1 MEYAGYVSP
10 ERSTDW
16 SALTGKLAGKL
27 DEIQK
32 DRQSKR
38 EALDAKAM
46 DAEAYIN
53 SIETTQNQTAN
64 QILLDFGYT
73 GKGKVQQWNKAL
85 KAGELSSKEYSNNIA
100 TLNDYTST
108 FANSLKTFDQ
118 RYQEVLKRQ
127 QPDENG
133 LIQASAFEL
142 ELANQFG
149 QLADLQNA
157 KMQVSDNGRVY
168 MSKIDP
174 KTGGLISDLIDVRSI
189 NAPENIIANRVDV
202 AAGTSK
208 LMEGWDPY
216 TMWKDMGRGGEM
228 NIEDIRQNPAFNLMK
243 ANLAETIAND
253 DNPRAQIS
261 VLVDN
266 GVINADYYSNDSE
279 YQQKVSEA
287 IARAKKIKQTA
298 GQPTTLSD
306 QEMKDIEL
314 SMVRLEKNASGIINP
329 VLTEEQKKAAKERVM
344 QEVEIQAGRK
354 VTGSAKQDWYHAPT
368 GGGGNGSGD
377 ITNDNYLNGYLAVRQ
392 AWDKADYSMLSKDY
406 QYVPEGNGVTSVY
419 KTTVTT
425 DAKGS
430 EKTTKVFVKKIKSP
444 EGFAE
449 FAFDTKNANDA
460 ITFYDQ
466 CKGIFYNSGMDKDPK
481 YAVNNGGGSTPKK
494 NEIKASDIPSKAKA
508 AGYTEAEYRKL
519 LKQRGIKII

>member
-32 DRQSKR
+32 DRQSQR
-38 EALDAKAM
+38 DALDAKAM
-46 DAEAYIN
+46 DTEAYIN
-53 SIETTQNQTAN
+53 SIETTQNQNAN
-64 QILLDFGYT
+64 QILNDFGYT
-73 GKGKVQQWNKAL
+73 GKDQLLKWNRAL
-85 KAGELSSKEYSNNIA
+85 KAGELSPKEYSNNIA

-127 QPDENG
+127 QSGE
-133 LIQASAFEL
+133 ASAYEL
-142 ELANQFG
+142 ELANRFG
-149 QLADLQNA
+149 QIANLQNA
-157 KMQVSDNGRVY
+157 KIQVSDSGRVY
-168 MSKIDP
+168 MSKVNPNTGEIID
-174 KTGGLISDLIDVRSI
+174 DLIDVRTI
-189 NAPENIIANRVDV
+189 NLPENIVANKVDV
-202 AAGTSK
+202 ASQTSK

-216 TMWKDMGRGGEM
+216 TIWKDMGRGGEM

-243 ANLAETIAND
+243 ANLAETVAND
-253 DNPRAQIS
+253 NNPRAQIS

-266 GVINADYYSNDSE
+266 GVINADYYINDSE
-279 YQQKVSEA
+279 YRQKKTEA
-287 IARAKKIKQTA
+287 IERAKKIKRTA
-298 GQPTTLSD
+298 GLPADLSE

-314 SMVRLEKNASGIINP
+314 SLVKLEKDASGIINP
-329 VLTEEQKKAAKERVM
+329 VPSEEQKKAAKERVM
-344 QEVEIQAGRK
+344 QEAEIQAGRK

-368 GGGGNGSGD
+368 NNNNGNGD
-377 ITNDNYLNGYLAVRQ
+377 MTNDNYLNGYIAVRQ

-425 DAKGS
+425 SPSGDGKTS
-430 EKTTKVFVKKIKSP
+430 TEKTTKQFVKKIKNA

-449 FAFDTKNANDA
+449 FAFDTNNANDA
-460 ITFYDQ
+460 ITFYNQ
-466 CKGIFYNSGMDKDPK
+466 GRGIFYNNGMDKDPK
-481 YAVNNGGGSTPKK
+481 YTVNKPNK

-508 AGYTEAEYRKL
+508 AGYSEAEYKKL